1 MATRTSDFQC
11 YGSCKLMSQ
20 MICRVYAQQLQV
32 TQLIMQSLVRC
43 LLLYHG
49 VAELQP
55 AGRSAHTTGEDTRP
69 TEPARSAS
77 RRLWPF
83 LMTAMLEI

>member
-32 TQLIMQSLVRC
+32 RWLG
-43 LLLYHG
+43 LLHL
-49 VAELQP
+49 EQQC
-55 AGRSAHTTGEDTRP
+55 
-69 TEPARSAS
+69 
-77 RRLWPF
+77 
-83 LMTAMLEI
+83 ML